1 MFYVVDFPHGASVRV
16 LQILAIRGVR
26 NYRTQTANDDLL
38 FFGYVMEHD
47 DNADDL
53 FSCAICGL
61 SEGDSSNL
69 TTQNTLQTNATV
81 GCGHQLYV
89 LKRVTLSTRTLDD
102 VQCEKDT
109 SWRRRILKIFN
120 KSEKDF
126 PTLLEYNNYLEEV
139 EDISNIVNE
148 EPNAEEAKAKVKAYE
163 EANRSQIV
171 IRQSQRAD
179 EERCIA
185 DRIAS
190 EQREAERRK
199 REFQEIERAVCDA
212 RRKFKQETTEVMLG
226 ERDQVSAEVAAA
238 QMLGY
243 RNELIRQQRG
253 RGGQMP
259 GAGPRVREPE
269 GGLGKDKVKDREM
282 YRKRQAAGGGVTSEN
297 IAVQERDWQ
306 LTVASL
312 FARPRQ

>member
-1 MFYVVDFPHGASVRV
+1 MEP
-16 LQILAIRGVR
+16 
-26 NYRTQTANDDLL
+26 DDI
-38 FFGYVMEHD
+38 
-47 DNADDL
+47 ADDQNL

-61 SEGDSSNL
+61 SEGDSQNL

-81 GCGHQLYV
+81 GCGHQFCTSCVERELSRRKTFPCPICETLV
-89 LKRVTLSTRTLDD
+89 KRVTLSTRTLDD

-109 SWRRRILKIFN
+109 SWRRRILKIYN
-120 KSEKDF
+120 KSENDF
-126 PTLLEYNNYLEEV
+126 TTLLEYNNYLEEV
-139 EDISNIVNE
+139 EDIIYSIVNE

-185 DRIAS
+185 DRIS
-190 EQREAERRK
+190 LEQRETERRK
-199 REFQEIERAVCDA
+199 REFQEIEKAVTVA
-212 RRKFKQETTEVMLG
+212 KQKFKQETTEVMLG

-243 RNELIRQQRG
+243 RNELIRQQKG
-253 RGGQMP
+253 RGQVT

-269 GGLGKDKVKDREM
+269 GGLGKDKIKDREM

-306 LTVASL
+306 LTVATL
-312 FARPRQ
+312 FAQPRQ

>member
-1 MFYVVDFPHGASVRV
+1 
-16 LQILAIRGVR
+16 
-26 NYRTQTANDDLL
+26 
-38 FFGYVMEHD
+38 MEPYD
-47 DNADDL
+47 IADDQNL

-81 GCGHQLYV
+81 GCGHQFCTSCVERELSRRKTFPCPICETLV
-89 LKRVTLSTRTLDD
+89 KRVTLSTRTLDD

-109 SWRRRILKIFN
+109 SWRRRILKVYN
-120 KSEKDF
+120 KTEGDF
-126 PTLLEYNNYLEEV
+126 DSLLDYNNYLEEV
-139 EDISNIVNE
+139 ENIIYSIVNE
-148 EPNAEEAKAKVKAYE
+148 EPDAEESKAKVKTYE

-190 EQREAERRK
+190 EQRDAERRK
-199 REFQEIERAVCDA
+199 REFQEIEKAVTLA
-212 RRKFKQETTEVMLG
+212 KQKYKQETTEVKLG

-243 RNELIRQQRG
+243 RNELIAQLQGRQRA
-253 RGGQMP
+253 
-259 GAGPRVREPE
+259 GALPRVREPE
-269 GGLGKDKVKDREM
+269 GGLGKDRVKDREM
-282 YRKRQAAGGGVTSEN
+282 YRKRQAAGAGVTSEN
-297 IAVQERDWQ
+297 IAVQERDWS

-312 FARPRQ
+312 FAQPDQ